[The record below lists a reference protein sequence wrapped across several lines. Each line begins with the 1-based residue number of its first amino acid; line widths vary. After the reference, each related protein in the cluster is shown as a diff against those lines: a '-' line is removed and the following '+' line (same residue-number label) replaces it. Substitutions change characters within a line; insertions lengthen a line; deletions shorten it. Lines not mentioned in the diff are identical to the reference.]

1 MQIVPVTTQKELNK
15 FIKLPFQLYKD
26 DPYWVAPLL
35 MDQKKFFNPKKNP
48 YFKHSEVQL
57 FLALQNDKVVGR
69 ISAHTNTLHNKTH
82 KDKVGFFGFYESINN
97 QEVANALFDEAM
109 NWLKAKGFDT
119 MRGPMNFSV
128 NDECA
133 LLIDPFD
140 SSPMVLMTYNFS
152 YYKSLFEKAGLK
164 KAMDIYAYHIKVQK
178 PPERL
183 VKLAAKIETRGN
195 FTIRCLTTKNR
206 KKLKEDVAMIFHIY
220 EEAWKDNWGYVPTTE
235 KEFDLVVDNILPIL
249 RPEFVFIAEI
259 DGKAVGFSVTL
270 PDYNFILKKIKG
282 RLLPFGWLKFLK
294 YKNKIP
300 GLRVPIM
307 GVLDKYKNRGIDV
320 SFYYHSFKTAYEHK
334 NPYTDA
340 EFSWVLETNKMMNRI
355 SKSLMASIYKTY
367 RIFDKKI

>member
-1 MQIVPVTTQKELNK
+1 MQIVPVSTQKELRK

-82 KDKVGFFGFYESINN
+82 KDKVGFFGFYESIND
-97 QEVANALFDEAM
+97 QEVANALFEVAL
-109 NWLKAKGFDT
+109 NWLKVKGFDT

-183 VKLAAKIETRGN
+183 AKLAAKIEKRGN
-195 FTIRCLTTKNR
+195 FTIRHPSLKNR
-206 KKLKEDVAMIFHIY
+206 KKLKS
-220 EEAWKDNWGYVPTTE
+220 
-235 KEFDLVVDNILPIL
+235 
-249 RPEFVFIAEI
+249 R
-259 DGKAVGFSVTL
+259 
-270 PDYNFILKKIKG
+270 
-282 RLLPFGWLKFLK
+282 
-294 YKNKIP
+294 
-300 GLRVPIM
+300 
-307 GVLDKYKNRGIDV
+307 
-320 SFYYHSFKTAYEHK
+320 
-334 NPYTDA
+334 
-340 EFSWVLETNKMMNRI
+340 
-355 SKSLMASIYKTY
+355 
-367 RIFDKKI
+367 